1 MRALS
6 VLVRVDLGRVEDSDE
21 DLPLLRLH
29 GLADAPVV
37 LQDEEVLTDEG
48 ALQLLLRAQ

>member
-6 VLVRVDLGRVEDSDE
+6 VLVRVDFGRVEYSDE

-29 GLADAPVV
+29 SLADAPVV
-37 LQDEEVLTDEG
+37 LEDEEVLADEG
-48 ALQLLLRAQ
+48 AL

>member
-37 LQDEEVLTDEG
+37 FQDEEILADES
-48 ALQLLLRAQ
+48 AL